1 MRTEG
6 FIDMPVSEIMRR
18 WPSTIGVF
26 LDLDMVCV
34 GCPIG
39 VFHTLLEAADEHGL
53 DLEMLV
59 AEVSAAIDGDVRAGP
74 ERVRR
79 RSASIGAGP

>member
-1 MRTEG
+1 MRAEG

-26 LDLDMVCV
+26 LDLGMLCV

-39 VFHTLLEAADEHGL
+39 VFHTLPEAADEHRL
-53 DLEMLV
+53 DFETLI
-59 AEVSAAIDGDVRAGP
+59 AEVSAAIDGDARAGP

-79 RSASIGAGP
+79 RSALAGAGP